1 MPTYTE
7 KGDVQSQPK
16 VNPKLKLNI
25 YHIDCISPHLVCMW
39 MGTPNL
45 RHQLTLW
52 SQKEMVCALCNP
64 LCNIRL
70 RRVWQYLQA
79 WPEIYYIFIPDALSD
94 NFLYKVL
101 HLNSLVCKNL
111 LISFYPSIK
120 LNRNK
125 VSGFW
130 YISKPAASLFGKWKD
145 YYAGLCLL
153 GFMSGTKKKVKTRI
167 LRAFYEFKSGILG
180 LRRLWNFLCKF
191 CWLMPHCSHRSV
203 GSLLSTVFSSS
214 AS

>member
-1 MPTYTE
+1 MVECKNTQFFWYLE
-7 KGDVQSQPK
+7 LLGIFLWYSIFI
-16 VNPKLKLNI
+16 N
-25 YHIDCISPHLVCMW
+25 IDCISPHLVCMW

-52 SQKEMVCALCNP
+52 SQKEMVYVHSAIRCV
-64 LCNIRL
+64 IRL

-79 WPEIYYIFIPDALSD
+79 WPEIYYIFIPDTLSD

-130 YISKPAASLFGKWKD
+130 YISKPADSLFGKWKD

-153 GFMSGTKKKVKTRI
+153 GFMSGTKKKRSKLGFWELFTNLNLELSVYGG
-167 LRAFYEFKSGILG
+167 YEIFSV
-180 LRRLWNFLCKF
+180 N
-191 CWLMPHCSHRSV
+191 SV
-203 GSLLSTVFSSS
+203 G
-214 AS
+214 